1 MLTKNSF
8 VNYPKSRNNQRF
20 SVESANFSNLC
31 IPTIPK
37 TYDMGFF
44 VKTGAFQSVSS
55 YFLKQLFVLCP
66 FLSVFQ
72 AVPSYRQPFCK
83 MVQA

>member
-8 VNYPKSRNNQRF
+8 VNYPKSRNNQGF

-37 TYDMGFF
+37 TYDTGFF
-44 VKTGAFQSVSS
+44 VKKQGLSIGQ
-55 YFLKQLFVLCP
+55 FLFI
-66 FLSVFQ
+66 
-72 AVPSYRQPFCK
+72 
-83 MVQA
+83 

>member
-8 VNYPKSRNNQRF
+8 VNYPKSRNNQGF
-20 SVESANFSNLC
+20 SVESAYFSNLC

-37 TYDMGFF
+37 TYDTGFF

-55 YFLKQLFVLCP
+55 CLFKQLFVLCP